1 MTTNSAGSVA
11 RNYNKQL
18 VHYLRKT
25 IVWNGPTAQAIAVG
39 VIPAGSVIVPNA
51 SGAFVTTAFAA
62 DTTAQTLDI
71 GYADDADEYA
81 SALVLT
87 TKGQI
92 ELDVETDL
100 LVPEDRTITATL
112 TAGTLPT
119 AGSLEVIIAY
129 IPDNDG

>member
-1 MTTNSAGSVA
+1 MATNTAGSVA
-11 RNYNKQL
+11 RELGFQA
-18 VHYLRKT
+18 VHYIRKSFT
-25 IVWNGPTAQAIAVG
+25 YDGTLSQTVG
-39 VIPAGSVIVPNA
+39 TIPAGAVIVPNA

-62 DTTAQTLDI
+62 DTTAQTMNI

-87 TKGQI
+87 TAGQI

-100 LVPEDRTITATL
+100 LVPEDRAITATL

-119 AGSLEVIIAY
+119 AGALEVIIAY